1 MNIIKPILIAGAV
14 SLTLNSCFLFRSKHQ
29 SCPAYGQEI
38 KKQNDATVDVKIEK
52 TELAKQA

>member
-1 MNIIKPILIAGAV
+1 MNIIKPILIAGAI

-38 KKQNDATVDVKIEK
+38 KKQNDATIDVKIEK
-52 TELAKQA
+52 TELTKQA

>member
-1 MNIIKPILIAGAV
+1 MNISKPILIAGAI

-38 KKQNDATVDVKIEK
+38 KKQNDNNVDIKIEK
-52 TELAKQA
+52 EELTKQA

>member
-1 MNIIKPILIAGAV
+1 MNIIKPILIAGAI

-38 KKQNDATVDVKIEK
+38 KKQNDATIDVKIEK